1 MRRAGID
8 VVVPSHRRPVALRRC
23 LAGLA
28 AQDRA
33 PDHVVVVARDDDAPT
48 LDVIA
53 DATRDLPVVAI
64 AVSPS
69 GLLPALAAGV
79 GATTQPR
86 VAFTDD
92 DAVPHPTWLASLTS
106 LLDEPGVGVAG
117 GRDLVPGE
125 LEPGRRNVGTLA
137 RWGRFTGDHHLGRGP
152 ARDVHVVK
160 GVNMAFRAEALAVP
174 RPEVLQGGGTAV
186 HNEQLM
192 CAWARARG
200 WRVRY
205 DPSVTVDHRT
215 LPDEALGG
223 EPDPRASA
231 TGQVAAAHNRMLST
245 IAADPDHAAVH
256 VAYAFLVGCREAPGV
271 ARAVWA
277 LAHGDVDVARR
288 VRPAFA
294 GAWSAVRDVHV
305 LDDAMLPCLE
315 LRRGRS
321 TCAP

>member
-1 MRRAGID
+1 MRRAGVD
-8 VVVPSHRRPVALRRC
+8 VVVPSHRRPVALGRC

-28 AQDRA
+28 AQERA
-33 PDHVVVVARDDDAPT
+33 PDRVVVVARADDAPT
-48 LDVIA
+48 LDVVA
-53 DATRDLPVVAI
+53 DATRDLPVVA
-64 AVSPS
+64 VTVTPP
-69 GLLPALAAGV
+69 GLVPALAAGV
-79 GATTQPR
+79 AATIQPR

-92 DAVPHPTWLASLTS
+92 DAVPHPGWLAGLTA

-174 RPEVLQGGGTAV
+174 RPGVLQGAGTAV

-205 DPSVTVDHRT
+205 DPSITVDHRT
-215 LPDEALGG
+215 LRDELFGDA
-223 EPDPRASA
+223 PDPRASES
-231 TGQVAAAHNRMLST
+231 GRVAGAHNRMLGT
-245 IAADPDHAAVH
+245 LATDPDRAAVH

-271 ARAVWA
+271 ARAAWA
-277 LAHGDVDVARR
+277 LAHGDVDVARTM
-288 VRPAFA
+288 RPALA
-294 GAWSAVRDVHV
+294 GAWSALRDVRV
-305 LDDAMLPCLE
+305 LDDAMRPCLE
-315 LRRGRS
+315 LRCRRS
-321 TCAP
+321 ACA